1 LITVITNGEV
11 HMTVILQ
18 ADLNLNDPNIIDYF
32 KQKTDLTWL
41 KSYPNTRI
49 ANSNAEWTSDPKS
62 AFQLDSSMVLKK
74 TRKAGAFLEVPG
86 DPADSDEEGTG
97 TVKDQKL
104 VLNTCARATYK
115 IYKDTASYTVRTV
128 DIPIQ
133 HELECTLFSDLFIS
147 DTASTAQEQEIIRQ
161 FDLADAKDP
170 NVGSIISTLEG
181 QSISAEL
188 YNVVP
193 KIVLRRMKLRAVTTG
208 LDRFLSLRT
217 RNQAEEYWQ
226 DSWVIGEDGR
236 QTRQIG
242 EWADETQLR
251 IVFSSVQHLSSIPAL
266 PELPEHTYKAPIT
279 EEERRE
285 AAINE
290 LSEDDLSCSNL
301 TVKEDKKLATIIGY
315 PEFRIKWRTKRIK
328 VGCVKI
334 TISYPQLQ
342 TRWTTEELY
351 LMIVAEVNVERLII
365 SVGKECAIRAFLVG
379 GITAYLSGNFPLAV
393 KTFKAAFYV
402 CVVDKLTDF
411 PKCFIPE
418 LKIVKEPG
426 KWRPL

>member
-1 LITVITNGEV
+1 
-11 HMTVILQ
+11 MSVILQ

-32 KQKTDLTWL
+32 KQETDLTWL

-62 AFQLDSSMVLKK
+62 AFQLDESMVLKK
-74 TRKAGAFLEVPG
+74 SRKAGAFLEIPG
-86 DPADSDEEGTG
+86 DPADRDEDR
-97 TVKDQKL
+97 TVEDQNL

-161 FDLADAKDP
+161 FDLADAKNP
-170 NVGSIISTLEG
+170 NVGSIISTLED
-181 QSISAEL
+181 QNISAEL

-193 KIVLRRMKLRAVTTG
+193 KIVLRRTKLLAVTTG

-217 RNQAEEYWQ
+217 RNDANEYWRE
-226 DSWVIGEDGR
+226 SWVIGEDGGR
-236 QTRQIG
+236 ERPIG

-251 IVFSSVQHLSSIPAL
+251 IVFSSVQHLSNIPAL
-266 PELPEHTYKAPIT
+266 PELAEHTYKAPIT
-279 EEERRE
+279 DEERHA

-290 LSEDDLSCSNL
+290 LSEDDLPCSNL

-351 LMIVAEVNVERLII
+351 LMIVAEMDVERLII
-365 SVGKECAIRAFLVG
+365 LVGKECAIKAFLIG

-393 KTFKAAFYV
+393 KTFKSAFYL